1 LQQELENNLKVGLVK
16 NFDNIMVVF
25 KSVKYKNFLSSG
37 NIFTEIKLDQHPTTL
52 IVGSNGAGKSTFLD
66 AITFSLFGKPF
77 RNINKPQLVN
87 SINEKD
93 CVVEIE
99 FKIGKIN
106 YKVVRGIKPNTFEIY
121 VDGSLLN
128 QDAKA
133 KDYQDYLEKVIL
145 KMNYKS
151 FTQIVIL
158 GSTNFTPFM
167 QLSAADRRTVIED
180 LLDIQIFS
188 SMNVIVKNKLH
199 TLKDEA
205 AQLKI
210 QIDNTKDKIDL
221 HKKHLDELK
230 KNTKEIVDAK
240 KQEVVENKASLSS
253 LETEATNKEVEI
265 DNLVNET
272 TDEDSTTKKFQKLNN
287 LEAKIEG
294 NIQKLEKDIEFYSV
308 NSTCPTCDQ
317 AINNKEEKVH
327 TCNSKI
333 TELNEG
339 LTKLKEESDAVLQ
352 RINTIKAVQKQLKS
366 LEQDLVRINTSRS
379 QIRKY
384 IAKLEDEIAEI
395 ESKPAMSDEF
405 KAQSKTLLNALQSF
419 NDKRKEVSEQTQN
432 YDIVA
437 QLLKDGGIKS
447 KIIKQYVPVINKLVN
462 KYLAAMDFFVN
473 FNIDEEFKETIK
485 SRHRDDF
492 SYENFSE
499 GEKKRIDLALLFT
512 WRSVAK
518 LKNSVNTNLLIFDEV
533 FDGSLDINGTEEFMK
548 LINMMNEG
556 TNIFVITHK
565 SDQMVD
571 KFKYTIRFG
580 KVKNFSQVV
589 S

>member
-1 LQQELENNLKVGLVK
+1 M
-16 NFDNIMVVF
+16 IVF
-25 KSVKYKNFLSSG
+25 KEVRYKNFLSTG
-37 NIFTEIKLDQHPTTL
+37 NVFTEIPLNENATTL
-52 IVGSNGAGKSTFLD
+52 IVGENGAGKSTFLD

-87 SINEKD
+87 SVNEKD
-93 CVVEIE
+93 CVVEVE
-99 FKIGKIN
+99 FSIGKKE
-106 YKVVRGIKPNTFEIY
+106 YKVVRGIKPNVFEIY
-121 VDGSLLN
+121 VDGNLLN
-128 QDAKA
+128 QDAKS
-133 KDYQDYLEKVIL
+133 KDYQDHLEKMIL

-167 QLSAADRRTVIED
+167 QLSAADRRAVIED

-188 SMNVIVKNKLH
+188 SMNVIVKSKLH

-210 QIDNTKDKIDL
+210 QIDNTKDKIEL

-230 KNTKEIVDAK
+230 KNTKELVDAK
-240 KQEVVENKASLSS
+240 KKEFEENSQTLKDIAIELTEKENQIEKIVLSIS
-253 LETEATNKEVEI
+253 DEET
-265 DNLVNET
+265 
-272 TDEDSTTKKFQKLNN
+272 STKKFQKLNQ

-333 TELNEG
+333 SELTDG

-352 RINTIKAVQKQLKS
+352 RINTIKVTQKELKT
-366 LEQDLVRINTSRS
+366 LEQDLVRITTHRKQVRS
-379 QIRKY
+379 Y
-384 IAKLEDEIAEI
+384 IAKLQEEIDVI

-405 KAQSKTLLNALQSF
+405 KAQSKELLNALQSY
-419 NDKRKEVSEQTQN
+419 NEKRKTVSEQTQN

-548 LINMMNEG
+548 LINMMNDN

-571 KFKYTIRFG
+571 KFKHTIRFG
-580 KVKNFSQVV
+580 KVKNFSQMV
-589 S
+589 

>member
-1 LQQELENNLKVGLVK
+1 
-16 NFDNIMVVF
+16 
-25 KSVKYKNFLSSG
+25 
-37 NIFTEIKLDQHPTTL
+37 
-52 IVGSNGAGKSTFLD
+52 
-66 AITFSLFGKPF
+66 
-77 RNINKPQLVN
+77 
-87 SINEKD
+87 
-93 CVVEIE
+93 
-99 FKIGKIN
+99 
-106 YKVVRGIKPNTFEIY
+106 
-121 VDGSLLN
+121 
-128 QDAKA
+128 
-133 KDYQDYLEKVIL
+133 
-145 KMNYKS
+145 
-151 FTQIVIL
+151 
-158 GSTNFTPFM
+158 
-167 QLSAADRRTVIED
+167 
-180 LLDIQIFS
+180 
-188 SMNVIVKNKLH
+188 MNVIVKNKLH
-199 TLKDEA
+199 GLKDEA

-210 QIDNTKDKIDL
+210 QIDNTKDKIEL

-230 KNTKEIVDAK
+230 KNTKELVDAK
-240 KQEVVENKASLSS
+240 KQEVVENKASLST
-253 LETEATNKEVEI
+253 LENEATTKEVEI

-272 TDEDSTTKKFQKLNN
+272 ADEETNTKKFQKLNN

-317 AINNKEEKVH
+317 TINNKDEKVH

-333 TELNEG
+333 TELTEG

-352 RINTIKAVQKQLKS
+352 RINNIKATQKQLKS
-366 LEQDLVRINTSRS
+366 LEQDLVRINTSRM
-379 QIRKY
+379 QVRKY
-384 IAKLEDEIAEI
+384 VKKLEDEITEI
-395 ESKPAMSDEF
+395 ENKPAMSDEF
-405 KAQSKTLLNALQSF
+405 KAQSKTLLNALQAF
-419 NDKRKEVSEQTQN
+419 NEKRKEVSEQTQN

-447 KIIKQYVPVINKLVN
+447 KIIKQYVPIINKLVN

-556 TNIFVITHK
+556 TNVFVITHK

-571 KFKYTIRFG
+571 KFKHTIRFG
-580 KVKNFSQVV
+580 KVKNFSQMVN
-589 S
+589 

>member
-1 LQQELENNLKVGLVK
+1 M
-16 NFDNIMVVF
+16 IVF
-25 KSVKYKNFLSSG
+25 ESVRYKNFLSTG
-37 NIFTEIKLDQHPTTL
+37 NVFTEIKLNENSTTL
-52 IVGSNGAGKSTFLD
+52 IVGENGAGKSTFLD
-66 AITFSLFGKPF
+66 AITFALFGKPF
-77 RNINKPQLVN
+77 RSVNKPQLVN

-93 CVVEIE
+93 CVVEIV
-99 FKIGKIN
+99 FHIGKRS
-106 YKVVRGIKPNTFEIY
+106 YKIIRGIKPNVFEIY
-121 VDGSLLN
+121 ADGELLN
-128 QDAKA
+128 QDARS
-133 KDYQDYLEKVIL
+133 KDYQDQLEKNIL

-188 SMNVIVKNKLH
+188 AMNQVVKSRLH
-199 TLKDEA
+199 TYKDEA

-210 QIDNTKDKIDL
+210 QIDNTKDKIEL

-240 KQEVVENKASLSS
+240 KTEVTENKASLS
-253 LETEATNKEVEI
+253 EFENEANDIEVKIE
-265 DNLVNET
+265 NLTIEVS
-272 TDEDSTTKKFQKLNN
+272 EDDTVTKKFNKLNQ

-317 AINNKEEKVH
+317 AINNKDEKVH

-333 TELNEG
+333 SELNDG
-339 LTKLKEESDAVLQ
+339 LNKLKEESDAVLQ
-352 RINTIKAVQKQLKS
+352 RINTIKATQKQLKL
-366 LEQDLVRINTSRS
+366 LEQDLVRINTSRK
-379 QIRKY
+379 QVRNY
-384 IAKLEDEIAEI
+384 IAKLEKEIEEI

-405 KAQSKTLLNALQSF
+405 KAQTKILLNDLQAF
-419 NDKRKEVSEQTQN
+419 NEKRKNVSDALLTH
-432 YDIVA
+432 DIVA

-571 KFKYTIRFG
+571 KFKHTIRFA
-580 KVKNFSQVV
+580 KVKNFSQVI

>member
-1 LQQELENNLKVGLVK
+1 MILFKKVR
-16 NFDNIMVVF
+16 
-25 KSVKYKNFLSSG
+25 YKNFLSTG
-37 NIFTEIKLDQHPTTL
+37 NFFTEISLNTNATTL
-52 IVGSNGAGKSTFLD
+52 IIGENGAGKSTFLD
-66 AITFSLFGKPF
+66 AITFALFGKPF
-77 RNINKPQLVN
+77 RSVNKPQLVN

-99 FKIGKIN
+99 FNISSKN
-106 YKVVRGIKPNTFEIY
+106 YKIIRGIKPNVFEIY
-121 VDGSLLN
+121 CDGDLVN
-128 QDAKA
+128 QDAKS
-133 KDYQDYLEKVIL
+133 KDYQDQLEKLIL

-167 QLSAADRRTVIED
+167 QLSAGDRRAVIED

-188 SMNVIVKNKLH
+188 SMNAIVKSKM
-199 TLKDEA
+199 TAIKEDA
-205 AQLKI
+205 AKLKI
-210 QIDNTKDKIDL
+210 QIDSTKEKIEL

-230 KNTKEIVDAK
+230 KNTKEIVSAK
-240 KQEVVENKASLSS
+240 KQEVVDNSNNLLQLINED
-253 LETEATNKEVEI
+253 EEVNTKI
-265 DNLVNET
+265 DNLLLEIQ
-272 TDEDSTTKKFQKLNN
+272 DEEFTNKRFSKLNN

-339 LTKLKEESDAVLQ
+339 LNKLKEESNAVLQ
-352 RINTIKAVQKQLKS
+352 RINTIKTTQKELKS
-366 LEQDLVRINTSRS
+366 LEQDIVRINTSCS

-384 IAKLEDEIAEI
+384 VAKLEKEI
-395 ESKPAMSDEF
+395 EEIENKPAMSDEF
-405 KAQSKTLLNALQSF
+405 KAQSKTLLNDLQSF
-419 NDKRKEVSEQTQN
+419 NERRKQAVELTQQ

-447 KIIKQYVPVINKLVN
+447 KIIKQYIPVINKLVN
-462 KYLAAMDFFVN
+462 KYLASMDFFVN
-473 FNIDEEFKETIK
+473 FNIDEEFKESIK

-512 WRSVAK
+512 WRAVAK
-518 LKNSVNTNLLIFDEV
+518 LKNSANTNLLIFDEV
-533 FDGSLDINGTEEFMK
+533 FDGSLDANGTEEFLK
-548 LINMMNEG
+548 LINMFNDG
-556 TNIFVITHK
+556 TNIFVISHK
-565 SDQMVD
+565 GDVLAD
-571 KFKYTIRFG
+571 KFKHTIKFT
-580 KVKNFSQVV
+580 KVKNFSQMVQ
-589 S
+589 

>member
-1 LQQELENNLKVGLVK
+1 VIFFNAVR
-16 NFDNIMVVF
+16 
-25 KSVKYKNFLSSG
+25 YKNFLSSG
-37 NIFTEIKLDQHPTTL
+37 NIFTEINLGAHPTTL
-52 IVGSNGAGKSTFLD
+52 IVGENGAGKSTFLD
-66 AITFSLFGKPF
+66 AITFALFGKPF

-99 FKIGKIN
+99 FVIGKIK
-106 YKVVRGIKPNTFEIY
+106 YKVVRGIKPNLFEIY
-121 VDGSLLN
+121 LNGDLLN
-128 QDAKA
+128 QDAKS
-133 KDYQDYLEKVIL
+133 KDYQEYLEKVIL

-188 SMNVIVKNKLH
+188 AMNVVVKNKMH
-199 TLKDEA
+199 ALKDEA

-210 QIDNTKDKIDL
+210 QIDNTKDKIEL

-230 KNTKEIVDAK
+230 KNTKEILDAK
-240 KQEVVENKASLSS
+240 KQEAVENRASLSS
-253 LETEATNKEVEI
+253 LETEATQKEKQI
-265 DNLVNET
+265 DDLIFLT
-272 TDEDSTTKKFQKLNN
+272 SDEEFTTKRFNKLNN

-327 TCNSKI
+327 SCNSKI
-333 TELNEG
+333 SELTEG
-339 LTKLKEESDAVLQ
+339 LNKLKEESDAVLQ
-352 RINTIKAVQKQLKS
+352 RINTIKTTQKELKS
-366 LEQDLVRINTSRS
+366 FEQDLVRINTSRS

-384 IAKLEDEIAEI
+384 IKKLEDEITEI

-405 KAQSKTLLNALQSF
+405 KAQSKELLNALQGF
-419 NDKRKEVSEQTQN
+419 NEKRKTVSEQTQN

-447 KIIKQYVPVINKLVN
+447 KIIKQYVPIINKLVN

-571 KFKYTIRFG
+571 KFKHTIRFG
-580 KVKNFSQVV
+580 KIKNFSQMVN
-589 S
+589 

>member
-1 LQQELENNLKVGLVK
+1 MILFSKVR
-16 NFDNIMVVF
+16 
-25 KSVKYKNFLSSG
+25 YKNFLSTG
-37 NIFTEIKLDQHPTTL
+37 NVFTEIDLGGHSTTL
-52 IVGSNGAGKSTFLD
+52 IVGENGAGKSTFLD

-99 FKIGKIN
+99 FQIGKIN
-106 YKVVRGIKPNTFEIY
+106 YKVVRGIKPNVFEIY
-121 VDGSLLN
+121 MNGDLLN

-199 TLKDEA
+199 GLKDEA

-210 QIDNTKDKIDL
+210 QIDNTKDKIEL

-240 KQEVVENKASLSS
+240 KKEFEENSTTLKNLAVELTDKESQIESIVLSIS
-253 LETEATNKEVEI
+253 DEET
-265 DNLVNET
+265 
-272 TDEDSTTKKFQKLNN
+272 STKKFNKLNQ

-333 TELNEG
+333 TELAEG
-339 LTKLKEESDAVLQ
+339 LNKLKEESDTVLQ
-352 RINTIKAVQKQLKS
+352 RINTIKATQKELKA
-366 LEQDLVRINTSRS
+366 LEQDLVRITTHRKQVRS
-379 QIRKY
+379 Y
-384 IAKLEDEIAEI
+384 IAKLQEEIDVI
-395 ESKPAMSDEF
+395 ENKPAMSDEF
-405 KAQSKTLLNALQSF
+405 KAQSKQLLNALQAY

-447 KIIKQYVPVINKLVN
+447 KIIKQYVPIINKLVN

-548 LINMMNEG
+548 LIYMMNDDA
-556 TNIFVITHK
+556 NIFVITHK
-565 SDQMVD
+565 TDQMVD
-571 KFKYTIRFG
+571 KFKHTIRFA

-589 S
+589 

>member
-1 LQQELENNLKVGLVK
+1 M
-16 NFDNIMVVF
+16 IVF
-25 KSVKYKNFLSSG
+25 KKVRYKNFLSTG
-37 NIFTEIKLDQHPTTL
+37 NVFTEIPLNENATTL
-52 IVGSNGAGKSTFLD
+52 IVGENGAGKSTFLD

-93 CVVEIE
+93 CVVEVE
-99 FKIGKIN
+99 FSIGKKE
-106 YKVVRGIKPNTFEIY
+106 YKVIRGIKPNVFEIY

-128 QDAKA
+128 QDAKS
-133 KDYQDYLEKVIL
+133 KDYQDHLEKLIL

-188 SMNVIVKNKLH
+188 SMNVIVKSKIH

-230 KNTKEIVDAK
+230 KNTKELVDAK
-240 KQEVVENKASLSS
+240 KKEFEENSQTLKDIAIELTEKENQIETIVLSIS
-253 LETEATNKEVEI
+253 DEET
-265 DNLVNET
+265 
-272 TDEDSTTKKFQKLNN
+272 STKKFQKLNQ

-317 AINNKEEKVH
+317 AINNKDEKVH

-333 TELNEG
+333 SELTDG

-352 RINTIKAVQKQLKS
+352 RINTIKATQKELKT
-366 LEQDLVRINTSRS
+366 LEQDLVRITTNRK
-379 QIRKY
+379 QIRSY
-384 IAKLEDEIAEI
+384 IAKLQEEIDVI

-405 KAQSKTLLNALQSF
+405 KAQSKQLLNALQTF
-419 NDKRKEVSEQTQN
+419 NDKRKEVSEQLQN

-548 LINMMNEG
+548 LINMMNDN

-571 KFKYTIRFG
+571 KFKHTIRFG
-580 KVKNFSQVV
+580 KVKNFSQMV
-589 S
+589 

>member
-1 LQQELENNLKVGLVK
+1 MIFFNT
-16 NFDNIMVVF
+16 
-25 KSVKYKNFLSSG
+25 VKYKNFLSTG
-37 NIFTEIKLDQHPTTL
+37 NVFTEIQLGEHPTTL
-52 IVGSNGAGKSTFLD
+52 IVGENGAGKSTFLD
-66 AITFSLFGKPF
+66 AITFALFGKPF

-93 CVVEIE
+93 CIVEIE
-99 FKIGKIN
+99 FSIGRVQYKI
-106 YKVVRGIKPNTFEIY
+106 VRGIKPNVFEIY
-121 VDGSLLN
+121 VDGDLLN

-145 KMNYKS
+145 KMNFKS

-167 QLSAADRRTVIED
+167 QLSAADRRAVIED

-188 SMNVIVKNKLH
+188 AMNVVVKNKMH
-199 TLKDEA
+199 TLKNEA

-210 QIDNTKDKIDL
+210 QIDATKGKIEL

-230 KNTKEIVDAK
+230 KNTKEIIDAK
-240 KQEVVENKASLSS
+240 KQEVVENTASLST
-253 LETEATNKEVEI
+253 LETEATTKETEI
-265 DNLVNET
+265 DNLLNET
-272 TDEDSTTKKFQKLNN
+272 ADEDNTTKKFNKLNQ

-333 TELNEG
+333 SELTEG
-339 LTKLKEESDAVLQ
+339 LTKLKEESDAVLY
-352 RINTIKAVQKQLKS
+352 RINTIKATQKQLKS
-366 LEQDLVRINTSRS
+366 LEQDLVRINTSRK
-379 QIRKY
+379 QIRNY
-384 IAKLEDEIAEI
+384 IKKLETEIGEI
-395 ESKPAMSDEF
+395 ESKPAMSEEF
-405 KAQSKTLLNALQSF
+405 KAQSKSLLNDLQAY
-419 NDKRKEVSEQTQN
+419 NDKRKTVSENTQH

-447 KIIKQYVPVINKLVN
+447 KIIKQYVPIINKLVN

-556 TNIFVITHK
+556 TNVFVITHK

-571 KFKYTIRFG
+571 KFKHTIRFG
-580 KVKNFSQVV
+580 KVKNFSQMVN
-589 S
+589 

>member
-1 LQQELENNLKVGLVK
+1 VIFFSKVR
-16 NFDNIMVVF
+16 
-25 KSVKYKNFLSSG
+25 YKNFLSTG
-37 NIFTEIKLDQHPTTL
+37 NVFTEIDLGAHPTTL
-52 IVGSNGAGKSTFLD
+52 IVGENGAGKSTFLD

-93 CVVEIE
+93 CTVEVE
-99 FKIGKIN
+99 FAIGKIN
-106 YKVVRGIKPNTFEIY
+106 YKVVRGIKPNVFEIY
-121 VDGSLLN
+121 VDGALLN

-199 TLKDEA
+199 SLKDEA

-210 QIDNTKDKIDL
+210 QIDNTKDKIEL

-240 KQEVVENKASLSS
+240 KKEFEENSTTLKNLAVELTEKETQIETIVSS
-253 LETEATNKEVEI
+253 ISDEET
-265 DNLVNET
+265 
-272 TDEDSTTKKFQKLNN
+272 STKKFQKLNQ

-333 TELNEG
+333 SELADG
-339 LTKLKEESDAVLQ
+339 LNKLKEESDAVLQ
-352 RINTIKAVQKQLKS
+352 RINEIKATQKELKS
-366 LEQDLVRINTSRS
+366 LEQDLVRITTNRKQVRS
-379 QIRKY
+379 Y
-384 IAKLEDEIAEI
+384 IAKLQEEIDVI

-405 KAQSKTLLNALQSF
+405 KAQSKTLLNALQTF

-556 TNIFVITHK
+556 TNVFVITHK

-571 KFKYTIRFG
+571 KFKHTIRFG
-580 KVKNFSQVV
+580 KVKNFSQMV
-589 S
+589 

>member
-1 LQQELENNLKVGLVK
+1 VIFFSKVR
-16 NFDNIMVVF
+16 
-25 KSVKYKNFLSSG
+25 YKNFLSTG
-37 NIFTEIKLDQHPTTL
+37 NVFTEIDLGAHPTTL
-52 IVGSNGAGKSTFLD
+52 IVGENGAGKSTFLD

-93 CVVEIE
+93 CVVEVE
-99 FKIGKIN
+99 FAIGKIN
-106 YKVVRGIKPNTFEIY
+106 YKVVRGIKPNVFEIY
-121 VDGSLLN
+121 VDGALLN

-210 QIDNTKDKIDL
+210 QIDNTKDKIEL

-240 KQEVVENKASLSS
+240 KKEFEENSQTLKNLAVELTEKETQIETIALSIS
-253 LETEATNKEVEI
+253 DEETN
-265 DNLVNET
+265 
-272 TDEDSTTKKFQKLNN
+272 TKKFQKLNQ

-333 TELNEG
+333 SELTEG
-339 LTKLKEESDAVLQ
+339 LTKLKEESDAVLD
-352 RINTIKAVQKQLKS
+352 RINVIKTTQKELKS
-366 LEQDLVRINTSRS
+366 LEQDLVRITTHRKQVRS
-379 QIRKY
+379 Y
-384 IAKLEDEIAEI
+384 IAKIQEEIDVI

-405 KAQSKTLLNALQSF
+405 KAQSKTLLNALQTF

-556 TNIFVITHK
+556 TNVFVITHK

-571 KFKYTIRFG
+571 KFKHTIRFG
-580 KVKNFSQVV
+580 KVKNFSQMV
-589 S
+589 

>member
-1 LQQELENNLKVGLVK
+1 MILFKKVR
-16 NFDNIMVVF
+16 
-25 KSVKYKNFLSSG
+25 YKNFLSTG
-37 NIFTEIKLDQHPTTL
+37 NVFTEIPLSENATTL
-52 IVGSNGAGKSTFLD
+52 IVGENGAGKSTFLD

-93 CVVEIE
+93 CVVEVE
-99 FKIGKIN
+99 FSIASKRYKII
-106 YKVVRGIKPNTFEIY
+106 RGIKPNIFEIY
-121 VDGSLLN
+121 VDGELLN
-128 QDAKA
+128 QDAKS
-133 KDYQDYLEKVIL
+133 KDYQEQLEKLIL

-167 QLSAADRRTVIED
+167 QLSAADRRAVIED

-199 TLKDEA
+199 ALKDNA
-205 AQLKI
+205 SQLKI
-210 QIDNTKDKIDL
+210 QIDNTRDKIEL

-240 KQEVVENKASLSS
+240 KQEVTENTASLSE
-253 LETEATNKEVEI
+253 LETEATTKETEI
-265 DNLVNET
+265 DNLLLKVE
-272 TDEDSTTKKFQKLNN
+272 DEDTTTKKFNKLNQ

-339 LTKLKEESDAVLQ
+339 LNKLKEESDAVLH
-352 RINTIKAVQKQLKS
+352 RINTIKTTQKELKTF
-366 LEQDLVRINTSRS
+366 EQDLVRINTSRK
-379 QIRKY
+379 QVRNY
-384 IAKLEDEIAEI
+384 IAKLEKEIAEI

-405 KAQSKTLLNALQSF
+405 KAQSKELLNALQSF
-419 NDKRKEVSEQTQN
+419 NEKRKEVSEQTQN

-548 LINMMNEG
+548 LINMMNDN

-571 KFKYTIRFG
+571 KFKHTIRFG
-580 KVKNFSQVV
+580 KVKNFSQVI
-589 S
+589 

>member
-1 LQQELENNLKVGLVK
+1 MILFKKVR
-16 NFDNIMVVF
+16 
-25 KSVKYKNFLSSG
+25 YKNFLSTG
-37 NIFTEIKLDQHPTTL
+37 NVFTEISLNENATTL
-52 IVGSNGAGKSTFLD
+52 IVGENGAGTSTFLD

-93 CVVEIE
+93 CVVEVE
-99 FKIGKIN
+99 FAIGKKE
-106 YKVVRGIKPNTFEIY
+106 YKVVRGIKPNVFEIY
-121 VDGSLLN
+121 QDGNLLN

-133 KDYQDYLEKVIL
+133 KDYQDHLEKLIL

-210 QIDNTKDKIDL
+210 QIDNAKDKIEL

-253 LETEATNKEVEI
+253 LETEATTKETEI
-265 DNLVNET
+265 ESLL
-272 TDEDSTTKKFQKLNN
+272 TDTADEEFTTKRFQKLNN

-294 NIQKLEKDIEFYSV
+294 NIQKLESDIEFYSV

-317 AINNKEEKVH
+317 AINNKDEKVH
-327 TCNSKI
+327 TCTSKI
-333 TELNEG
+333 SELNEG
-339 LTKLKEESDAVLQ
+339 LTKLKEESDAVLR
-352 RINTIKAVQKQLKS
+352 RINNIKATQKQLQT

-384 IAKLEDEIAEI
+384 VKKLEDEIADI
-395 ESKPAMSDEF
+395 ENKPAMSDEF
-405 KAQSKTLLNALQSF
+405 KAQSKTLLNALQAF
-419 NDKRKEVSEQTQN
+419 NEKRKTVSEQTQN

-548 LINMMNEG
+548 LINMMNDNA
-556 TNIFVITHK
+556 NIFVITHK
-565 SDQMVD
+565 TDQMVD
-571 KFKYTIRFG
+571 KFKHTIRFA
-580 KVKNFSQVV
+580 KVKNFSQAV
-589 S
+589 

>member
-1 LQQELENNLKVGLVK
+1 L
-16 NFDNIMVVF
+16 ITF
-25 KSVKYKNFLSSG
+25 KTVRYKNFLSTG
-37 NIFTEIKLDQHPTTL
+37 NFFTEIQLNENATTL
-52 IVGSNGAGKSTFLD
+52 IVGENGAGKSTFLD

-93 CVVEIE
+93 CQVEVE
-99 FKIGKIN
+99 FAIGKKE
-106 YKVVRGIKPNTFEIY
+106 YKVVRGIKPNLFEIY
-121 VDGSLLN
+121 QDGNLLN
-128 QDAKA
+128 QDARS
-133 KDYQDYLEKVIL
+133 KDYQEQLEKNIL

-167 QLSAADRRTVIED
+167 QLSAADRRAVIED

-188 SMNVIVKNKLH
+188 AMNVVVKSKLH

-210 QIDNTKDKIDL
+210 QIDNTKDKINL

-230 KNTKEIVDAK
+230 KNSQEIVDAK
-240 KQEVVENKASLSS
+240 KQEVVENKASLSN
-253 LETEATNKEVEI
+253 LETEATSKEIEI
-265 DNLVNET
+265 ENLLTQTADEET
-272 TDEDSTTKKFQKLNN
+272 STKRFTKLNQ

-294 NIQKLEKDIEFYSV
+294 NIQKLENDIEFYSV

-327 TCNSKI
+327 TCTSKI
-333 TELNEG
+333 TELTEG

-352 RINTIKAVQKQLKS
+352 RINSIKATQKQLKS

-379 QIRKY
+379 QVRKY
-384 IAKLEDEIAEI
+384 IKKLEDEITEI
-395 ESKPAMSDEF
+395 ESKPAMSDQF
-405 KAQSKTLLNALQSF
+405 KAQSKELLNALQGF
-419 NDKRKEVSEQTQN
+419 NDKRKTVSEQTQH

-548 LINMMNEG
+548 LINMMNDS

-565 SDQMVD
+565 TDQMVD
-571 KFKYTIRFG
+571 KFKHTIRFA

-589 S
+589 

>member
-1 LQQELENNLKVGLVK
+1 VIFFSKVR
-16 NFDNIMVVF
+16 
-25 KSVKYKNFLSSG
+25 YKNFLSTG
-37 NIFTEIKLDQHPTTL
+37 NVFTEIDLGEHATTL
-52 IVGSNGAGKSTFLD
+52 IIGENGAGKSTFLD
-66 AITFSLFGKPF
+66 AITFALFGKPF

-99 FKIGKIN
+99 FRIGKIN

-121 VDGSLLN
+121 VNGDLLN

-199 TLKDEA
+199 GLKDEA

-210 QIDNTKDKIDL
+210 QIDNTKDKIEL

-240 KQEVVENKASLSS
+240 KKEFEENSTTLKNLAVELTEKETQIETIVSS
-253 LETEATNKEVEI
+253 ISDEET
-265 DNLVNET
+265 
-272 TDEDSTTKKFQKLNN
+272 STKKFNKLNQ

-333 TELNEG
+333 SELTDG

-352 RINTIKAVQKQLKS
+352 RINTIKATQKELKA
-366 LEQDLVRINTSRS
+366 LEQDLVRITTHRKQVRS
-379 QIRKY
+379 Y
-384 IAKLEDEIAEI
+384 IAKLQEEIDVI

-405 KAQSKTLLNALQSF
+405 KAQSKQLLNALQAF

-556 TNIFVITHK
+556 TNVFVITHK

-571 KFKYTIRFG
+571 KFKHTIRFG
-580 KVKNFSQVV
+580 KVKNFSQMV
-589 S
+589 

>member
-1 LQQELENNLKVGLVK
+1 MIFFSKVR
-16 NFDNIMVVF
+16 
-25 KSVKYKNFLSSG
+25 YKNFLSTG
-37 NIFTEIKLDQHPTTL
+37 NIFTEIDLGGHATTL
-52 IVGSNGAGKSTFLD
+52 IIGENGAGKSTFLD
-66 AITFSLFGKPF
+66 AITFALFGKPF

-93 CVVEIE
+93 CTVEIE
-99 FKIGKIN
+99 FKIGKVA
-106 YKVVRGIKPNTFEIY
+106 YKIIRGIKPNVFEIY
-121 VDGSLLN
+121 VDGALLN

-199 TLKDEA
+199 GLKDEA

-210 QIDNTKDKIDL
+210 QIDNTKDKIEL

-230 KNTKEIVDAK
+230 KNTKELVDAK
-240 KQEVVENKASLSS
+240 KQEVVENKASLST
-253 LETEATNKEVEI
+253 LENEATTKEVEI

-272 TDEDSTTKKFQKLNN
+272 ADEETNTKKFQKLNN

-327 TCNSKI
+327 TCNNKI
-333 TELNEG
+333 TELTEG

-352 RINTIKAVQKQLKS
+352 RINNIKATQKQLKS
-366 LEQDLVRINTSRS
+366 LEQDLVRINTSRM
-379 QIRKY
+379 QVRKY
-384 IAKLEDEIAEI
+384 VKKLEDEITEI
-395 ESKPAMSDEF
+395 ENKPAMSDEF
-405 KAQSKTLLNALQSF
+405 KAQSKTLLNALQAF
-419 NDKRKEVSEQTQN
+419 NEKRKEVSEQTQN

-447 KIIKQYVPVINKLVN
+447 KIIKQYVPIINKLVN

-556 TNIFVITHK
+556 TNVFVITHK

-571 KFKYTIRFG
+571 KFKHTIRFG
-580 KVKNFSQVV
+580 KVKNFSQMVN
-589 S
+589 

>member
-1 LQQELENNLKVGLVK
+1 VIL
-16 NFDNIMVVF
+16 F
-25 KSVKYKNFLSSG
+25 KHIRYKNFLSSG
-37 NIFTEIKLDQHPTTL
+37 NIFTEINLHENPTTL
-52 IVGSNGAGKSTFLD
+52 IVGENGAGKSTFLD

-99 FKIGKIN
+99 FAIGKKN
-106 YKVVRGIKPNTFEIY
+106 YKVIRGIKPNVFEIWC
-121 VDGSLLN
+121 DNELLN
-128 QDAKA
+128 QDAKS
-133 KDYQDYLEKVIL
+133 KDYQEQLEKNIL

-167 QLSAADRRTVIED
+167 QLSAGDRRAVIED

-188 SMNVIVKNKLH
+188 AMNVVVKSKLH

-210 QIDNTKDKIDL
+210 QIDNTKDKIIL
-221 HKKHLDELK
+221 HKKHLEELK

-240 KQEVVENKASLSS
+240 KNEVVENTTT
-253 LETEATNKEVEI
+253 LENLATESTEKETQIENLLLQISDEETN
-265 DNLVNET
+265 
-272 TDEDSTTKKFQKLNN
+272 TKKFNKLNQ

-294 NIQKLEKDIEFYSV
+294 NIQKLEKDIEFYSE
-308 NSTCPTCDQ
+308 NSNCPTCDQ
-317 AINNKEEKVH
+317 TINNKEEKVH
-327 TCNSKI
+327 TCNTKI
-333 TELNEG
+333 TELNGG
-339 LTKLKEESDAVLQ
+339 LKKLKEESDAVLQ
-352 RINTIKAVQKQLKS
+352 RINTIKATQKELKT
-366 LEQDLVRINTSRS
+366 LEQDLVRITTSSKQVRNYIKKLNT
-379 QIRKY
+379 
-384 IAKLEDEIAEI
+384 EI
-395 ESKPAMSDEF
+395 EEIENKPAMSDEF
-405 KAQSKTLLNALQSF
+405 KAQSKTLLNDLQAF
-419 NDKRKEVSEQTQN
+419 NDKRKTVSEQTQH

-565 SDQMVD
+565 TDQMVD
-571 KFKYTIRFG
+571 KFKHTIRFA
-580 KVKNFSQVV
+580 KVKNFSQMVV
-589 S
+589 

>member
-1 LQQELENNLKVGLVK
+1 V
-16 NFDNIMVVF
+16 IHF
-25 KSVKYKNFLSSG
+25 KTVRYKNFLSTG
-37 NIFTEIKLDQHPTTL
+37 NIFTQIPIDKNPTTL
-52 IVGSNGAGKSTFLD
+52 IVGENGAGKSTFLD

-99 FKIGKIN
+99 FVVGKKN
-106 YKVVRGIKPNTFEIY
+106 YKIIRGVKPNIFEIHC
-121 VDGSLLN
+121 DGELLN

-133 KDYQDYLEKVIL
+133 KDYQDMLEKLIL

-167 QLSAADRRTVIED
+167 QLSAGERRAVIED

-188 SMNVIVKNKLH
+188 AMNQIVKSKVH
-199 TLKDEA
+199 DLKDEGA
-205 AQLKI
+205 KLKI
-210 QIDNTKDKIDL
+210 QIDTTREKIEL
-221 HKKHLDELK
+221 HKRHLDELK
-230 KNTKEIVDAK
+230 KNNKEIIDAK
-240 KQEVVENKASLSS
+240 KLEITQNQEQISTILFDVAVLEDKIETLLTSITDDEAS
-253 LETEATNKEVEI
+253 
-265 DNLVNET
+265 
-272 TDEDSTTKKFQKLNN
+272 TKKLSKFTQ
-287 LEAKIEG
+287 LEAKIEN
-294 NIQKLEKDIEFYSV
+294 NIGKLEKDIEFYID

-317 AINNKEEKVH
+317 SINNKDEKV
-327 TCNSKI
+327 TACNHKI
-333 TELNEG
+333 GELNEG
-339 LTKLKEESDAVLQ
+339 LSKLKKESDVVTERIKEIKGIQKEIQKLQ
-352 RINTIKAVQKQLKS
+352 QELTSK
-366 LEQDLVRINTSRS
+366 NTSS
-379 QIRKY
+379 FQTSKY
-384 IAKLEDEIAEI
+384 IKKLENEISALQ
-395 ESKPAMSDEF
+395 SKPAMSDDF
-405 KAQSKTLLNALQSF
+405 KAQSKQLLNDLQKY
-419 NDKRKEVSEQTQN
+419 NEARKSVAEQSQH
-432 YDIVA
+432 YDIVS

-473 FNIDEEFKETIK
+473 FTIDEEFKESIK

-512 WRSVAK
+512 WRAVAK

-548 LINMMNEG
+548 LINMLNEN

-565 SDQMVD
+565 TDQMVD
-571 KFKYTIRFG
+571 KFKHTIRFN
-580 KVKNFSQVV
+580 KVKNFSQMVV
-589 S
+589 

>member
-1 LQQELENNLKVGLVK
+1 MI
-16 NFDNIMVVF
+16 NFKTVR
-25 KSVKYKNFLSSG
+25 YKNFLSTG
-37 NIFTEIKLDQHPTTL
+37 NIFTQIPIDKNPTTL
-52 IVGSNGAGKSTFLD
+52 IVGENGAGKSTFLD

-99 FKIGKIN
+99 FVVGKKN
-106 YKVVRGIKPNTFEIY
+106 YKIIRGIKPNIFEIHC
-121 VDGSLLN
+121 DGELLN

-133 KDYQDYLEKVIL
+133 KDYQDMLEKLIL

-167 QLSAADRRTVIED
+167 QLSAGERRAVIED

-188 SMNVIVKNKLH
+188 AMNQIVKSKVH
-199 TLKDEA
+199 DLKDEGA
-205 AQLKI
+205 KLKI
-210 QIDNTKDKIDL
+210 QIDTTREKIEL
-221 HKKHLDELK
+221 HKRHLDELK
-230 KNTKEIVDAK
+230 KNNKEIIDAK
-240 KQEVVENKASLSS
+240 K
-253 LETEATNKEVEI
+253 LEITQNKEQISTILFDVAVLEDKI
-265 DNLVNET
+265 ET
-272 TDEDSTTKKFQKLNN
+272 LLTDITDDEASTKKLSKFTQ
-287 LEAKIEG
+287 LEAKIEN
-294 NIQKLEKDIEFYSV
+294 NIGKLEKDIEFYSV

-317 AINNKEEKVH
+317 SINNKDEKV
-327 TCNSKI
+327 TACNHKI
-333 TELNEG
+333 GELNEG
-339 LTKLKEESDAVLQ
+339 LSKLKKESDVVTE
-352 RINTIKAVQKQLKS
+352 RIKAIKGIQKEIQKLQQELTSK
-366 LEQDLVRINTSRS
+366 NTSS
-379 QIRKY
+379 FQTTKYIRK
-384 IAKLEDEIAEI
+384 LENEISALQT
-395 ESKPAMSDEF
+395 KPAMSDDF
-405 KAQSKTLLNALQSF
+405 KAQSKQLLNDLQKY
-419 NDKRKEVSEQTQN
+419 NDARKSVAEQSQH
-432 YDIVA
+432 YDIVS

-473 FNIDEEFKETIK
+473 FTIDEEFKESIK

-512 WRSVAK
+512 WRAVAK

-533 FDGSLDINGTEEFMK
+533 FDGSLDVNGTEEFMK
-548 LINMMNEG
+548 LINMLNEN

-565 SDQMVD
+565 TDQMVD
-571 KFKYTIRFG
+571 KFKHTIRFN
-580 KVKNFSQVV
+580 KVKNFSQMVV
-589 S
+589 

>member
-1 LQQELENNLKVGLVK
+1 V
-16 NFDNIMVVF
+16 ITF
-25 KSVKYKNFLSSG
+25 KSVRYKNFLSTG
-37 NIFTEIKLDQHPTTL
+37 NVFTEIKLNENATTL
-52 IVGSNGAGKSTFLD
+52 IVGENGAGKSTFLD

-93 CVVEIE
+93 CVVEVE
-99 FKIGKIN
+99 FAIASKQYKII
-106 YKVVRGIKPNTFEIY
+106 RGIKPNVFEIY
-121 VDGSLLN
+121 IDGELLN
-128 QDAKA
+128 QDAKS
-133 KDYQDYLEKVIL
+133 KDYQEQLEKLIL

-167 QLSAADRRTVIED
+167 QLSASDRRAVIED

-210 QIDNTKDKIDL
+210 QIDNTRDKIEL

-240 KQEVVENKASLSS
+240 KQEVRENTASLSD
-253 LETEATNKEVEI
+253 LETEATTKETEI
-265 DNLVNET
+265 DNLLLKVE
-272 TDEDSTTKKFQKLNN
+272 DEDTTTKKFNKLNQ

-317 AINNKEEKVH
+317 TINNKEEKVH

-339 LTKLKEESDAVLQ
+339 LNKLKEESDAVLH
-352 RINTIKAVQKQLKS
+352 RINTIKTTQKELKTF
-366 LEQDLVRINTSRS
+366 EQDLVRINTSRK
-379 QIRKY
+379 QVRNY
-384 IAKLEDEIAEI
+384 IAKLEKEIAEI

-405 KAQSKTLLNALQSF
+405 KAQSKELLNALQSF
-419 NDKRKEVSEQTQN
+419 NEKRKEVSEQTQN

-548 LINMMNEG
+548 LINMMNDN

-571 KFKYTIRFG
+571 KFKHTIRFG
-580 KVKNFSQVV
+580 KVKNFSQVI
-589 S
+589 